1 MKAARDAL
9 SLLLCGLSLVVIN
22 ASALLTQVLRWFNT
36 FSDLSLHYCWERF
49 IRTLAGNYSDR
60 AG

>member
-1 MKAARDAL
+1 M
-9 SLLLCGLSLVVIN
+9 LCPRCSVGCLVVVIN
-22 ASALLTQVLRWFNT
+22 ASALLTQVLRRFNT

-60 AG
+60 